1 MNKLEKFSINEIITI
16 IMNQVKIKE
25 NERTYGIEEEEKYPK
40 HIEDKINLMDDK
52 EYQEFIN
59 IILEIAEKI
68 LEIKTGELNELN
80 KCHEEIIYLAGQYL
94 DKYVH

>member
-16 IMNQVKIKE
+16 VMNQVKIKE
-25 NERTYGIEEEEKYPK
+25 NERIYGIEEEEKYPR
-40 HIEDKINLMDDK
+40 HIEDKINLMEGK
-52 EYQEFIN
+52 EYEEFIN
-59 IILEIAEKI
+59 IISQISEKI